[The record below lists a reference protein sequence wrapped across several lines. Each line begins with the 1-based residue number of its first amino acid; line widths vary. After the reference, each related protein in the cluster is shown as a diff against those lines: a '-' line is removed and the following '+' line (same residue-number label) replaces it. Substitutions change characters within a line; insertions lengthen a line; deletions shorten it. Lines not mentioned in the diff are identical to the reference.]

1 MHPTLRT
8 SSPGRLECPED
19 EDRAFTSVPAFL
31 ASLCGVSRGSKV
43 GRVDE
48 AASVA
53 NPGSGRKRH
62 LLRIAAAVA
71 LSSAIAWPLDA
82 QSPAGAQTST
92 QDHATAYTEA
102 DIAVGA
108 RLYTAQCAQCH
119 GANGDLVSGIDLR
132 RGQLRR
138 ASTDD
143 DLAAVITNG
152 VPTSGMPPFALQ
164 PFEITGIVAFI
175 RSGLD
180 AASASVAIGD
190 AGRGLAVFD
199 GKGACTTCHRVN
211 GRGSRV
217 APDLSDIG
225 ALRTPASLA
234 RSLLDPS
241 SAMMPINRP
250 IRIVMNDG
258 SKINGRRL
266 NEDTFTVQLI
276 DDQERLWSIAKS
288 DMRTYVVDT
297 MSTMPSYA
305 SSLTDDERADVIAYL
320 LTLKGTPP

>member
-1 MHPTLRT
+1 MTGDDGTAQAARHGSELR
-8 SSPGRLECPED
+8 
-19 EDRAFTSVPAFL
+19 
-31 ASLCGVSRGSKV
+31 
-43 GRVDE
+43 
-48 AASVA
+48 
-53 NPGSGRKRH
+53 
-62 LLRIAAAVA
+62 LLPRIAAAA
-71 LSSAIAWPLDA
+71 ACSIFLAWPLEA
-82 QSPAGAQTST
+82 QSPAGAQGPA

-108 RLYTAQCAQCH
+108 RLYAAQCAQCH

-132 RGQLRR
+132 RGQMRR

-143 DLAAVITNG
+143 DLVAVITNG
-152 VPTSGMPPFALQ
+152 VPTSGMPPFSLQ
-164 PFEITGIVAFI
+164 PFEMTGIVAFI

-180 AASASVAIGD
+180 AASATVPIGD
-190 AGRGLAVFD
+190 ASRGHAVFD
-199 GKGACTTCHRVN
+199 GKGGCLTCHRVN

-225 ALRTPASLA
+225 ALRTPASLG

-250 IRIVMNDG
+250 VRVVMNDG
-258 SKINGRRL
+258 SSINGRRL

-276 DDQERLWSIAKS
+276 DEQERLHSIAKS
-288 DMRTYVVDT
+288 DMRSYVVDT
-297 MSTMPSYA
+297 VSTMPSYA
-305 SSLTDDERADVIAYL
+305 NSLTDAERADVIAYL